1 MSLISKEGTHLGIA
15 GAETHYLVVIL
26 EHPTQA
32 VGTALFV
39 FYNQYLHRSMGISG
53 MVTQYSS

>member
-1 MSLISKEGTHLGIA
+1 MKIIIA
-15 GAETHYLVVIL
+15 GAYANNLVVTF
-26 EHPTQA
+26 EHSPQA